1 MEEKKNFRNFHSLV
15 QNKSPFNTEI
25 GQEIGQV
32 PPPKPRR
39 TFATEARIRN
49 MTDAAIN
56 REVFEQKQEKKEC
69 KTSQNQNCFLH
80 TLV

>member
-1 MEEKKNFRNFHSLV
+1 MEEKKNFRNSYSLI
-15 QNKSPFNTEI
+15 QNKSPFNTEMP
-25 GQEIGQV
+25 IGQV

-49 MTDAAIN
+49 MTNAAIN

-80 TLV
+80 TLA